1 MNILF
6 VEKSTDFANDIGNVS
21 GRLAE
26 LGMSDVEIICIDGV
40 TCHGVKSLLES
51 RNRVGGFAIVTD
63 KREKFAGNFPNNTIE
78 VKQGENPDNV
88 CKYIAYIM
96 SNFGREYRQT
106 SKIFVT
112 SDTHFFH
119 ENIIK
124 YCNRP
129 WSSAEEMNE
138 GMIANWNNVV
148 GSDDI
153 VIHLGDFCFGGRQ
166 KVESVFNRLNGEI
179 DLVLGNHDKL
189 KISDYY
195 AIGFHRVYDRP
206 VVYDNFFVMSHA
218 PLQWIKEGDVYYNVF
233 GHVHDM
239 PLYRTWTKNSCCAC
253 VERHNYT
260 PILFETIKST
270 ARRMNGDNDNVQTL

>member
-6 VEKSTDFANDIGNVS
+6 VEKCTDFANDIGNVS

-51 RNRVGGFAIVTD
+51 RNRVGSFAIVTD
-63 KREKFAGNFPNNTIE
+63 KREKFAENFPNNTIE
-78 VKQGENPDNV
+78 VKPGENPDSV
-88 CKYIAYIM
+88 CKHIAYIM
-96 SNFGREYRQT
+96 SNFGREYKQT
-106 SKIFVT
+106 SRIFVT

-119 ENIIK
+119 ANIIK

-166 KVESVFNRLNGEI
+166 KVESVFNRLNGNI

-206 VVYDNFFVMSHA
+206 VVYENFFVMSHS

-270 ARRMNGDNDNVQTL
+270 AMRMNGENDAAQTL

>member
-270 ARRMNGDNDNVQTL
+270 AMRMNGENDAAQTL

>member
-1 MNILF
+1 MNIVF
-6 VEKSTDFANDIGNVS
+6 VEKNTEFAKDVGNVS

-26 LGMSDVEIICIDGV
+26 LGVSSVEIFYIDGV
-40 TCHGVKSLLES
+40 TCEGVKSILES
-51 RNRVGGFAIVTD
+51 RNGVGSFVIVTD

-78 VKQGENPDNV
+78 EKPGDSPDNI
-88 CKYIAYIM
+88 CKHIAYIM
-96 SNFGREYRQT
+96 SNFGREYKSFRRVF
-106 SKIFVT
+106 IT

-119 ENIIK
+119 SNIIK

-129 WSSAEEMNE
+129 WGSAEEMNE
-138 GMIANWNNVV
+138 GLIENWNRVV
-148 GSDDI
+148 HPEDV
-153 VIHLGDFCFGGRQ
+153 VIHLGDFCFGGRH
-166 KVESVFNRLNGEI
+166 KVESIFGRLNGEI

-189 KISDYY
+189 RVAEYY
-195 AIGFHRVYDRP
+195 DIGFHRVYDRP

-218 PLQWIKEGDVYYNVF
+218 PLQWIKDGDVYYNVF

-239 PLYRTWTKNSCCAC
+239 PLYKTWTKNSCCAC

-270 ARRMNGDNDNVQTL
+270 ARYMNENE